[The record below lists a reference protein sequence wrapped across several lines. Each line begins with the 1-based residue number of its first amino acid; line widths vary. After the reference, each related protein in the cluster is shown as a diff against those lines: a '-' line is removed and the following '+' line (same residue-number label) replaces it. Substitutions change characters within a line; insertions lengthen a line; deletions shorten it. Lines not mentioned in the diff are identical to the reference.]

1 MSRAREVAHLGVIN
15 NSWRDHRDYTEKAR
29 VAEER
34 NHRTTVERGEGE
46 GEKNNKIQLRNMQ
59 ADINTYWQAI
69 SSIIPLLSEYLSP
82 EKGNP
87 INS

>member
-34 NHRTTVERGEGE
+34 NHRTIVERGEGE
-46 GEKNNKIQLRNMQ
+46 GKTTKSSLE
-59 ADINTYWQAI
+59 TYKWI
-69 SSIIPLLSEYLSP
+69 
-82 EKGNP
+82 
-87 INS
+87 

>member
-46 GEKNNKIQLRNMQ
+46 GKNNKIQLGNIQ
-59 ADINTYWQAI
+59 VDINGITTRVGKLFLQ
-69 SSIIPLLSEYLSP
+69 
-82 EKGNP
+82 
-87 INS
+87 